1 MGQPPA
7 DHASDATGLRARVR
21 SLVGGD
27 GDGTAVRR
35 GHNIAKKETH
45 TVGADG
51 EEREL
56 YVHRKGATRAFPA
69 GHPEVP
75 SAYRDVGQPV
85 IIPGSMGAGSYVLRG
100 GENSMDLTF
109 GSTAHGAGRLM
120 SRTQA
125 KDEFWGATSSR
136 TSRTSRRSTSR
147 PSPGPR
153 SPRKRRA
160 STRTSTRSSA
170 SPTNWASATRSRGR
184 SPSVTSKASRDR
196 AATFPS
202 RNDGSV
208 PFDSAEGDDR
218 HRLRSVYCSRYGLSS
233 SPSSPSLS

>member
-1 MGQPPA
+1 MNAAINFAWVNRQLIM
-7 DHASDATGLRARVR
+7 HRTRKVFERVFDR
-21 SLVGGD
+21 SWEEMEMDLLYDV
-27 GDGTAVRR
+27 A
-35 GHNIAKKETH
+35 HNIAKKETH
-45 TVGADG
+45 TVEG

-125 KDEFWGATSSR
+125 KNEFWGGDVQDELEEQDQIYVKAQSGATVAEEA
-136 TSRTSRRSTSR
+136 
-147 PSPGPR
+147 PGVYKDVDEVVR
-153 SPRKRRA
+153 VSDALGIGDKVAR
-160 STRTSTRSSA
+160 
-170 SPTNWASATRSRGR
+170 
-184 SPSVTSKASRDR
+184 
-196 AATFPS
+196 TFPVC
-202 RNDGSV
+202 NIKG
-208 PFDSAEGDDR
+208 
-218 HRLRSVYCSRYGLSS
+218 
-233 SPSSPSLS
+233 